1 MRGLME
7 STPKGRPN
15 RSRVATMKR
24 CMWLGMAV
32 GILGFSPPAFAR
44 FYLTDSDFA
53 YLATLNFDNSSSILR
68 NLGPK
73 EEATLH
79 AEINDRKTEK
89 SPSDRAKIVTDT
101 LTQFLS
107 HRRWEEMHPGQ
118 FWEDHPEGDRG
129 GHH

>member
-1 MRGLME
+1 M
-7 STPKGRPN
+7 PKGQPI
-15 RSRVATMKR
+15 RSRVEKMKR
-24 CMWLGMAV
+24 CVLLGIAAWLLA
-32 GILGFSPPAFAR
+32 ISTPASAR

-53 YLATLNFDNSSSILR
+53 YLATLNLDKSKSILY

-101 LTQFLS
+101 LTEFLS
-107 HRRWEEMHPGQ
+107 HRRWEQMHPGQ
-118 FWEDHPEGDRG
+118 IWGDGPESDRG
-129 GHH
+129 GND